1 MRLLW
6 SFARIR
12 LDALVASRSSYIRL
26 KARAD
31 RLRDIPVE
39 RPESLPSTA
48 APSYSSEFMH
58 IHRSVAVA
66 AVQYASLA
74 SRYDPCSVRNLWSA
88 AASASRAPSR
98 SAGVANGTAEKSGPV
113 QSVRNRMYDCTEGNS
128 YGTRTVSWTTSEN
141 PAARKLAAKAALSAK
156 ANAVFEPWKGGSIPK

>member
-1 MRLLW
+1 MPSHLSKACEMQVCLSRGTPRAGPRQYRTRRSSQMRSLW

-31 RLRDIPVE
+31 RLRGSPVE
-39 RPESLPSTA
+39 RPEPLPSTA

-88 AASASRAPSR
+88 AATASRAPSR
-98 SAGVANGTAEKSGPV
+98 SAGLTDPTAEKSGPV
-113 QSVRNRMYDCTEGNS
+113 QSVRN
-128 YGTRTVSWTTSEN
+128 
-141 PAARKLAAKAALSAK
+141 
-156 ANAVFEPWKGGSIPK
+156 